1 MLAHGLLVFRV
12 VNKRFIKQMSK
23 ISSKSGSLKRL
34 IGAINL
40 MADKISYN
48 KLCRIASVISEFRY
62 DTRGKGVDDKRLTL
76 IFLLIIH
83 IPTLYK
89 WIGYAAKS
97 NCDWRNR
104 IGRAASC

>member
-1 MLAHGLLVFRV
+1 MRKEVMLAHGLLVFRV

-23 ISSKSGSLKRL
+23 ISSKSGGLKRL

-62 DTRGKGVDDKRLTL
+62 DSYDKKGKDVSEKR
-76 IFLLIIH
+76 
-83 IPTLYK
+83 
-89 WIGYAAKS
+89 
-97 NCDWRNR
+97 
-104 IGRAASC
+104 

>member
-1 MLAHGLLVFRV
+1 MRKEVMLAHGLLVFRV

-62 DTRGKGVDDKRLTL
+62 DTYDTRDKD
-76 IFLLIIH
+76 
-83 IPTLYK
+83 
-89 WIGYAAKS
+89 IGEK
-97 NCDWRNR
+97 RR
-104 IGRAASC
+104 

>member
-23 ISSKSGSLKRL
+23 MSSKSGSIKWV

-62 DTRGKGVDDKRLTL
+62 DTYDTKGKDVGEKR
-76 IFLLIIH
+76 
-83 IPTLYK
+83 
-89 WIGYAAKS
+89 
-97 NCDWRNR
+97 
-104 IGRAASC
+104 

>member
-1 MLAHGLLVFRV
+1 MRKEVMLAHGLLVFRV

-23 ISSKSGSLKRL
+23 MSSKSGSIKWV

-62 DTRGKGVDDKRLTL
+62 DTYDTRGKDVGEK
-76 IFLLIIH
+76 H
-83 IPTLYK
+83 
-89 WIGYAAKS
+89 
-97 NCDWRNR
+97 
-104 IGRAASC
+104 

>member
-1 MLAHGLLVFRV
+1 MRKEVMLAHGLLVFRV
-12 VNKRFIKQMSK
+12 VNKRFIKQTSK

-62 DTRGKGVDDKRLTL
+62 DTYDTYDTKGKDVSEKR
-76 IFLLIIH
+76 
-83 IPTLYK
+83 
-89 WIGYAAKS
+89 
-97 NCDWRNR
+97 
-104 IGRAASC
+104 

>member
-1 MLAHGLLVFRV
+1 MRKEVMLAHGLLVFRV

-23 ISSKSGSLKRL
+23 MSSKSGSIKWV

-62 DTRGKGVDDKRLTL
+62 DTYDTKGKDVGEKR
-76 IFLLIIH
+76 
-83 IPTLYK
+83 
-89 WIGYAAKS
+89 
-97 NCDWRNR
+97 
-104 IGRAASC
+104 